1 MAIQAQIPPVL
12 AATHNFIMDH
22 DPHNIE
28 EHLTDDEDNL
38 HPNPGQPMANEFGT
52 LANRA
57 ATWAEKERVTHN
69 RDGIA
74 QAMWDDYQ
82 ATLQERGEL

>member
-1 MAIQAQIPPVL
+1 MAVQAQIPPVL

-28 EHLTDDEDNL
+28 EHLTDDEDDL
-38 HPNPGQPMANEFGT
+38 DPNPGQPMANEFRT

-57 ATWAEKERVTHN
+57 VTWAEKERATHN
-69 RDGIA
+69 
-74 QAMWDDYQ
+74 
-82 ATLQERGEL
+82 